1 VLHCRALRTTTEDS
15 EMREIELSDP
25 LLNKVLVKLARRSQ
39 AMAVEGR
46 ENEAVNIDVEVRSI
60 LKDEIVDE
68 DEIERIIDRLR
79 DLFEAS
85 GNA

>member
-1 VLHCRALRTTTEDS
+1 
-15 EMREIELSDP
+15 MREIELSDP